1 MTLITSKYDE
11 ALARSAV
18 YEFLSLA
25 FLYPEEE
32 TPALLIDGGRLLGET
47 NAEALT
53 PDVKHFLGEIS
64 RQITTLGPKGYED
77 EYVEVFGHTISNDC
91 PPYESE
97 YDQAHVFQKTGVLSD
112 LSSFY
117 GAFGVMPNPALKDRL
132 DHLSVELEFM
142 QVLTAKEAY
151 ALMHSH
157 GEDKVLLCRRAQ
169 EGFLVY
175 HLAHWAKA
183 FSQRLKRKAGAGSVY
198 TLLAGLL
205 EAYMDLELARFGLD
219 AAPDRPVRIASQEQ
233 DDNECDAIAM
243 PLPGLGT
250 IQEGSS

>member
-1 MTLITSKYDE
+1 MTLITSDYDE
-11 ALARSAV
+11 ALARSAL

-32 TPALLIDGGRLLGET
+32 APALLIDGARLLDDT

-53 PDVKHFLGEIS
+53 QDVKHFLGEIA
-64 RQITTLGPKGYED
+64 QQLALLGPSQLED
-77 EYVEVFGHTISNDC
+77 DYVDVFGHTISNDC

-97 YDQAHVFQKTGVLSD
+97 YDQAHVFQKTGVLAD

-117 GAFGVMPNPALKDRL
+117 GAFGVMPNPEIKDRL
-132 DHLSVELEFM
+132 DHLSVEMEFM

-151 ALMHSH
+151 AILHGH

-183 FSQRLKRKAGAGSVY
+183 FSQRLQRKAGANSVY

-219 AAPDRPVRIASQEQ
+219 AAPARPVRIASQEQ
-233 DDNECDAIAM
+233 DNNECDAFAT
-243 PLPGLGT
+243 PLPGLST
-250 IQEGSS
+250 IQEGS